1 MDLNNQQNFNDR
13 SNMLRIVDFKNKNK
27 NEHSDKWIA
36 QNLNW
41 LNETFESFKIKSKW
55 NVTPLLGHFEW
66 RVGICG
72 IL

>member
-55 NVTPLLGHFEW
+55 NVMPLLGHFGW